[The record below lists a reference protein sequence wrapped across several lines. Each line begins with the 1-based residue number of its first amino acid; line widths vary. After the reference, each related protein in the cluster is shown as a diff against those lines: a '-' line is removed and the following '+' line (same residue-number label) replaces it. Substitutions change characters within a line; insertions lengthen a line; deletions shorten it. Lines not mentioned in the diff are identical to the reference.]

1 MANSDMRDE
10 SILRKD
16 ELNNHFICISY
27 LNLHNIS
34 IYNKTDIYQVLVSLD
49 ACQYIPEIL
58 MQKNN
63 MGIIGIIIA
72 GYENKIRIMGEVL
85 EGIISEFLSIL

>member
-1 MANSDMRDE
+1 MSWTT
-10 SILRKD
+10 ILFVSLK
-16 ELNNHFICISY
+16 FAQYIY
-27 LNLHNIS
+27 
-34 IYNKTDIYQVLVSLD
+34 IYNKTDTYQVLVSLD

-63 MGIIGIIIA
+63 MGIIGIIIVS
-72 GYENKIRIMGEVL
+72 YENKIRIMGEVL